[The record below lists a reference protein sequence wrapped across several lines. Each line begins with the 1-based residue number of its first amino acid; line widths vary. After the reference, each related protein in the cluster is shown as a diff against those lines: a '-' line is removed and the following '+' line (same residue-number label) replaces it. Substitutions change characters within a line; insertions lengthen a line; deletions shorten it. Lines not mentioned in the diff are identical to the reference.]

1 MEDMVRL
8 NKTHLQ
14 EEQINKLFFQ
24 LATMLT
30 SKQAGHVN
38 AVLFEILG
46 REEQIMIAKRLAVIL
61 LISEGLSSYKIGNT
75 LKLSESTIASIRNKL
90 ANDKYDTIMQNLGKS
105 KKKYFDLLTTLD
117 SILHLGGILPHYNG
131 LDRYKGL

>member
-90 ANDKYDTIMQNLGKS
+90 ANDEYDTIMQNLGKS